1 LVEHAPLFHHNGTAW
16 AFYLLNRAS
25 RPAAPLAPQ
34 PRRKLADD
42 IARTVIQQMTA
53 PEDGNE
59 VAEA

>member
-1 LVEHAPLFHHNGTAW
+1 MVEHAPLFHHNGTAW
-16 AFYLLNRAS
+16 AFYLLKMAAL
-25 RPAAPLAPQ
+25 PAATLEPQ
-34 PRRKLADD
+34 ARRKLADD